1 MHNVSINTRRIALV
15 AQRHHL
21 QLVVLYGSCAKGTE
35 RPESDIDLAV
45 LGSVPLS
52 FETLLSLYNE
62 FSDVFPGKE
71 VDVKSLHRAAP
82 FFQYQVMKDGVLLY
96 GDRHLFTRLKVYAI
110 RMQQENVK
118 LRRLRDTLLEKRQK
132 HLSSLFIHA

>member
-1 MHNVSINTRRIALV
+1 MNKVSINTRRIALV

-52 FETLLSLYNE
+52 FEALLRLYNE
-62 FSDVFPGKE
+62 FSYVFPGRE
-71 VDVKSLHRAAP
+71 IDVKSMRGATP
-82 FFQYQVMKDGVLLY
+82 FFQYQVMKDGILLY
-96 GDRHLFTRLKVYAI
+96 GNDHLFTRLKVYTI

-118 LRRLRDTLLEKRQK
+118 LRNLRDVLLEKRQK
-132 HLSSLFIHA
+132 HLASLFIHA